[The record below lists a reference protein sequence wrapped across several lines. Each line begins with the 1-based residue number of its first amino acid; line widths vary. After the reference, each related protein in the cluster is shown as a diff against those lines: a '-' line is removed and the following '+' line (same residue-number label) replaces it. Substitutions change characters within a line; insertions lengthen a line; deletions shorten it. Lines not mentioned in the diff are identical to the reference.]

1 MSTAMNCL
9 DYRRQLAA
17 VPDALDATAIAHEA
31 GCPRCAQARVE
42 AQQFEAALRGALAVA
57 VPESLADRI
66 LLHQTTEAR
75 RARTVE
81 RRAATWRIA
90 AVLALAVAG
99 GLFWRAQ
106 RANQPLPDLAVAHLA
121 HEPYALT
128 SRAQVP
134 LAQVRTM
141 FAARGVPLP
150 GDPGEV
156 DYLNLCPIGRDAA
169 VHMVVQT
176 DRGPVTVYY
185 VVGRHEPGR
194 AVWQRDGVVGRS
206 VPVADGTLV
215 LLADHDDR
223 FDALESRWTRA
234 LEPAGPAVAQ
244 L

>member
-1 MSTAMNCL
+1 MNCI

-17 VPDALDATAIAHEA
+17 VPDALDASALAHEA
-31 GCPRCAQARVE
+31 ECPRCTQARGE
-42 AQQFEAALRGALAVA
+42 AQQFEAALRGALAVP
-57 VPESLADRI
+57 VPDSLADRI

-75 RARTVE
+75 RARGVR
-81 RRAATWRIA
+81 RRAVAWRVA

-99 GLFWRAQ
+99 GLFWRVQ
-106 RANQPLPDLAVAHLA
+106 QVNQPLPDIAVAHLS
-121 HEPYALT
+121 HEPYALA

-156 DYLNLCPIGRDAA
+156 DYLNLCPLGRDAA

-185 VVGRHEPGR
+185 VVGRHVPAR
-194 AVWQRDGVVGRS
+194 AVWQRNGVVGRS
-206 VPVADGTLV
+206 VPMADGTLV

-223 FDALESRWTRA
+223 FDALESRWARA
-234 LEPAGPAVAQ
+234 LEPAGAAIAQ